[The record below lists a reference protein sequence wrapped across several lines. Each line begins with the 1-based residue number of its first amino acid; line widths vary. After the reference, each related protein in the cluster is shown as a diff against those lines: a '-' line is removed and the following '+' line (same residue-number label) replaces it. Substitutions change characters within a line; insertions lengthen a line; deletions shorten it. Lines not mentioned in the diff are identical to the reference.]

1 MNESLSRE
9 IVNIGSGIISMH
21 IKFPNYYFGMT
32 EEIPD
37 QNILDGKIISVIIT
51 EQITVRS
58 LLFSNIIFRRR

>member
-1 MNESLSRE
+1 
-9 IVNIGSGIISMH
+9 MH

>member
-9 IVNIGSGIISMH
+9 IVNIGS